1 MTDEVTDGTG
11 SAGRGAF
18 AASEEP
24 AAGSAA
30 RPVAGAATGAAAGLV
45 VIRDRDGIPRG
56 SGFVAD
62 DRGTVITSHDAVEGL
77 AGMVLHASGDGGPG
91 RPVSADEV
99 TALPELGLALV
110 RGAGPDVP
118 PLPVAMREVIPPG
131 TYVRLPA
138 RGWRQARVLAA
149 GAEVTHT
156 AAGRRHVLPAA
167 VGLAIGTAGRDA
179 LRLGGEVRGG
189 PVLDA
194 ATGAVLAVLGTA
206 LEAEHRPGSFAV
218 PLRAAAA
225 AAPGSP
231 LAALLERNSATV
243 PAYGADL
250 NLAGALELTATTLG
264 AAFPPPGAEG
274 GGGQLQG
281 AGQV

>member
-1 MTDEVTDGTG
+1 MVT
-11 SAGRGAF
+11 
-18 AASEEP
+18 
-24 AAGSAA
+24 
-30 RPVAGAATGAAAGLV
+30 
-45 VIRDRDGIPRG
+45 IRDRDGLPRG

-77 AGMVLHASGDGGPG
+77 AGMVLHASGAEGPG
-91 RPVSADEV
+91 RPASADDV

-110 RGAGPDVP
+110 RGDGLGVP
-118 PLPVAMREVIPPG
+118 PLPVAMREAIPPG

-138 RGWRQARVLAA
+138 RGWRQARVLGA

-167 VGLAIGTAGRDA
+167 VELAIGTAGRDA

-206 LEAEHRPGSFAV
+206 LEAEHRSGSFAV

-225 AAPGSP
+225 HAPGGA

-243 PAYGADL
+243 PGYGADL

-264 AAFPPPGAEG
+264 AAFPPAGAAEPAPYPVPRPGISAG
-274 GGGQLQG
+274 LAAFTAGPDLVLGLVG
-281 AGQV
+281 APGTGRTTALAALAAD